1 MKKLIIILFS
11 IFLLTGCMVRI
22 KTNEDLIEAANIE
35 INAPKELKV
44 DSRITYDL
52 TDLMLLINNNT
63 KDTISNIDIKAT
75 YLDKDN
81 KEISSMTNSYTNIE
95 SLSSIL
101 AFTILPK
108 DDTLKSYIPDKI
120 KIDIDIKEDNT
131 IKTYNKD
138 IETGYSIKNGE
149 ITVNAVN
156 TSKKALKE
164 LNMVILYY
172 YKDKMVHYNEILV
185 DKVNKNEIVQ
195 ESREIPEDLIYDDID
210 IIVNRA
216 S

>member
-108 DDTLKSYIPDKI
+108 DDALKSYIPDKI

-138 IETGYSIKNGE
+138 IETGYSIKDGE